1 MTGSFGKFDLATL
14 RHHYSLIPLF
24 VAGGFGMCL
33 AAEYTIRL
41 ATRNPDVSSRRK
53 SNPEPWQHLVDEKG
67 NRKQYK
73 FSSAPEGLHK
83 FEANRPKN
91 DSYGVPNFPP
101 ERPPIEKLW
110 AEYQVEHAQEDH
122 HH

>member
-1 MTGSFGKFDLATL
+1 
-14 RHHYSLIPLF
+14 
-24 VAGGFGMCL
+24 MCL
-33 AAEYTIRL
+33 AAGYTIRL

-53 SNPEPWQHLVDEKG
+53 SNPEPWQHLVDENG

-73 FSSAPEGLHK
+73 LFSAPKDWPYG
-83 FEANRPKN
+83 RTQ
-91 DSYGVPNFPP
+91 YGVPNFPP

>member
-24 VAGGFGMCL
+24 AALGFGMCL
-33 AAEYTIRL
+33 AAGYTIRL
-41 ATRNPDVSSRRK
+41 ATRNPDVSWRRR
-53 SNPEPWQHLVDEKG
+53 SNPEPWQHLVDENG

-73 FSSAPEGLHK
+73 LFSAPKDWPYG
-83 FEANRPKN
+83 RTQ
-91 DSYGVPNFPP
+91 YGVPNFPP